1 MEQKIQRINT
11 ISKYLIRRAIRNGYD
26 DKKFYQV
33 LRKLI
38 RMMLTGRI
46 PVHS

>member
-1 MEQKIQRINT
+1 MEQRIQRINA
-11 ISKYLIRRAIRNGYD
+11 ISKYLVRRATRNGYD
-26 DKKFYQV
+26 NKEFYQT

-38 RMMLTGRI
+38 KMMMTGRI

>member
-1 MEQKIQRINT
+1 MKQKIQRIRA
-11 ISKYLIRRAIRNGYD
+11 ISKYLIRRATRNGYD
-26 DKKFYQV
+26 NKEFYQT

-38 RMMLTGRI
+38 SMMMTGRI